1 MIDFPKEFQ
10 EEAVLISMK
19 NKHQIVCICQIMIIK
34 LKVSP
39 EVCNGN
45 PDSTDFLM
53 MKLIWVELKRG
64 KLFQKNKKERERE
77 MENKIKFHFLEQT
90 FK

>member
-1 MIDFPKEFQ
+1 
-10 EEAVLISMK
+10 
-19 NKHQIVCICQIMIIK
+19 
-34 LKVSP
+34 
-39 EVCNGN
+39 
-45 PDSTDFLM
+45 M